1 MDDGTLTEP
10 LLVAHL
16 DLDAFFAQV
25 EELAKPS
32 IRGRPVVV
40 AGRGGRGVITT
51 ANYPARRF
59 GVHSAMPSWQ
69 GRALAPHA
77 VWLSPRGTA
86 YSEHSTA
93 ALAPIRA
100 TFSRVEQVAYDEV
113 YVDLSSART
122 PDELAALD
130 PDDGPD
136 PALAVHGVAWVAD
149 PYAAC
154 TALRQAVWDATGLT
168 ASVGVARHKLGA
180 KLASESSKPAGAAV
194 LDAAAEAE
202 LLPTLEA
209 KALPGIGPVSARKL
223 AGAGIRTVA
232 DVRAAGEPTVVG
244 LLGQAHGTAVWDLAH
259 GRDTRRVE
267 YDRERK
273 SVGAERTL
281 PADLRDLESLRAT
294 HAAVFAEAHRRLLR
308 SGAAART
315 VTVKVR
321 YADFTIETRAASL
334 AAPTDEEPALRAA
347 AEHALAATS
356 APGTGV
362 RLVGVAFSALDTVA
376 QLLLSLGDEAAAEL
390 VPELAPA
397 ATPGFHPAYAR
408 DASTAADPR
417 LGAGPAD
424 GPGPL
429 VTEQSAPGS
438 DVVHDELGRGWLVG
452 AGHGVASVRFETSTS
467 PPARSATVRLADGV
481 LRHCDPEPPRP
492 AAGPAPWKA

>member
-1 MDDGTLTEP
+1 M
-10 LLVAHL
+10 

-69 GRALAPHA
+69 GRALAPGA
-77 VWLSPRGTA
+77 VWLAPRGTA
-86 YSEHSTA
+86 YAQHSTA
-93 ALAPIRA
+93 ALAPVKA

-113 YVDLSSART
+113 YVDLSSARA
-122 PDELAALD
+122 PEEPADLD
-130 PDDGPD
+130 PDGPGKE
-136 PALAVHGVAWVAD
+136 LAVLGVDWAGD
-149 PYAAC
+149 PYAAAS
-154 TALRQAVWDATGLT
+154 ALRQAVWDATGLT

-180 KLASESSKPAGAAV
+180 KLASESAKPAGASV
-194 LDAAAEAE
+194 LDVAAEE
-202 LLPTLEA
+202 LLLPTLGA
-209 KALPGIGPVSARKL
+209 DALPGIGPVSARKL
-223 AGAGIRTVA
+223 AGAGIKTVA
-232 DVRAAGEPTVVG
+232 DIRAAGEPTVVG
-244 LLGQAHGTAVWDLAH
+244 LLGQAHGTAMWDLAH
-259 GRDTRRVE
+259 GRDARRVE

-281 PADLRDLESLRAT
+281 PADLRDLESLRST
-294 HAAVFAEAHRRLLR
+294 HAAVFSEAHRRLLR

-315 VTVKVR
+315 VTVKVK
-321 YADFTIETRAASL
+321 YADFTAETRAASL
-334 AAPTDEEPALRAA
+334 ASPTDEEAPLRAA

-376 QLLLSLGDEAAAEL
+376 QLLLALDEAPVAEL
-390 VPELAPA
+390 VPAASVLQPA

-417 LGAGPAD
+417 LDAVDDSA
-424 GPGPL
+424 PL

-438 DVVHDELGRGWLVG
+438 DVEHPELGRGWLVG
-452 AGHGVASVRFETSTS
+452 AGHGVASVRFESSTT
-467 PPARSATVRLADGV
+467 PPARSVTVRLAEGR
-481 LRHCDPEPPRP
+481 LRHCAPEPPHP
-492 AAGPAPWKA
+492 PTVPAPWEA